1 MINHSN
7 CYSFIGISGSARSG
21 KDTLCRALI
30 RKFKK
35 MNKKAERRS
44 IAGDLIKKDLN
55 SLIKKVANIDT
66 FTENNEEKELIRP
79 LLVEYGKILRKKT
92 KGRYFLD
99 NFEEKTNTIH
109 IIPDIRYCEYEKD
122 EIYWLKNEKNGFLIY
137 LERENIN
144 PANETEEKNNVTIK
158 TIADVCMYWKS
169 LNEND
174 PEDLKKID
182 IFADE
187 VIKSITN
194 KSSIRS
200 KIALDV

>member
-1 MINHSN
+1 MIEDLKYH
-7 CYSFIGISGSARSG
+7 SFIGISGSARSG

-35 MNKKAERRS
+35 MNKKVERLS

-55 SLIKKVANIDT
+55 SLIKNVAGIDT
-66 FTENNEEKELIRP
+66 FTENTEEKEMIRP

-99 NFEEKTNTIH
+99 NFEEKPDTIH

-137 LERENIN
+137 LERENIK
-144 PANETEEKNNVTIK
+144 PANETEEKNNKIIK
-158 TIADVCMYWKS
+158 TIADTCIFWNS

-174 PEDLKKID
+174 SEDIKKID
-182 IFADE
+182 EYAE
-187 VIKSITN
+187 NLIKNLLPLTN
-194 KSSIRS
+194 RTFFG
-200 KIALDV
+200 L

>member
-1 MINHSN
+1 MTEDLKYH
-7 CYSFIGISGSARSG
+7 SFIGISGSARSG

-35 MNKKAERRS
+35 MNKKVERLS

-55 SLIKKVANIDT
+55 SLIKNVAGIDT
-66 FTENNEEKELIRP
+66 FTENTEEKEMIRP

-99 NFEEKTNTIH
+99 NFEEKPDTIH

-137 LERENIN
+137 LERENIK
-144 PANETEEKNNVTIK
+144 PANETEEKNNKIIK
-158 TIADVCMYWKS
+158 TIADTCIFWNS

-174 PEDLKKID
+174 SEDIKKID
-182 IFADE
+182 EYAE
-187 VIKSITN
+187 NLIKNLLPLTN
-194 KSSIRS
+194 RTFFG
-200 KIALDV
+200 L

>member
-1 MINHSN
+1 MIEDLKYH
-7 CYSFIGISGSARSG
+7 SFIGISGSARSG

-35 MNKKAERRS
+35 MNKKVERLS

-55 SLIKKVANIDT
+55 SLIKNVAGIDT
-66 FTENNEEKELIRP
+66 FTENTEEKEMIRP

-99 NFEEKTNTIH
+99 NFEEKPDTIH

-137 LERENIN
+137 LERENIK
-144 PANETEEKNNVTIK
+144 PANETEEKNNKIIK
-158 TIADVCMYWKS
+158 TIADTCIFWNS
-169 LNEND
+169 LDEND
-174 PEDLKKID
+174 SEDIKKID
-182 IFADE
+182 EYAE
-187 VIKSITN
+187 NLIKNLLPLTN
-194 KSSIRS
+194 RTFFG
-200 KIALDV
+200 L

>member
-1 MINHSN
+1 MIEDLKYH
-7 CYSFIGISGSARSG
+7 SFIGISGSARSG

-35 MNKKAERRS
+35 MNKKVERLS

-55 SLIKKVANIDT
+55 SLIKNVAGIDT
-66 FTENNEEKELIRP
+66 FTENTEEKELIRP

-99 NFEEKTNTIH
+99 NFEEKPDTIH

-137 LERENIN
+137 LERKNIK
-144 PANETEEKNNVTIK
+144 PANETEEKNNKIIK
-158 TIADVCMYWKS
+158 TIADTCIFWNS

-174 PEDLKKID
+174 SEDIKKID
-182 IFADE
+182 EYAE
-187 VIKSITN
+187 NLIKNLLPLTN
-194 KSSIRS
+194 RTFFG
-200 KIALDV
+200 L

>member
-1 MINHSN
+1 MIEDLKYH
-7 CYSFIGISGSARSG
+7 SFIGISGSARSG

-35 MNKKAERRS
+35 MNKKVERLS

-55 SLIKKVANIDT
+55 SLIKNVAGIDT
-66 FTENNEEKELIRP
+66 FTENTEEKELIRP

-99 NFEEKTNTIH
+99 NFEEKPDTIH

-137 LERENIN
+137 LERKNIK
-144 PANETEEKNNVTIK
+144 PANETEEKNNKIIK
-158 TIADVCMYWKS
+158 TIADTCIFWNS

-174 PEDLKKID
+174 SEDIKKID
-182 IFADE
+182 EYAE
-187 VIKSITN
+187 NLIKNLLPLTN
-194 KSSIRS
+194 RTFFGF
-200 KIALDV
+200 

>member
-1 MINHSN
+1 MIEDLKYH
-7 CYSFIGISGSARSG
+7 SFIGISGSARSG

-35 MNKKAERRS
+35 MNKKVERLS

-55 SLIKKVANIDT
+55 SLIKNVAGIDT
-66 FTENNEEKELIRP
+66 FTEITEEKELIRP

-99 NFEEKTNTIH
+99 NFEEKPDTIH

-137 LERENIN
+137 LERKNIK
-144 PANETEEKNNVTIK
+144 PANETEEKNNKIIK
-158 TIADVCMYWKS
+158 TIADTCIFWNS

-174 PEDLKKID
+174 SEDIKKID
-182 IFADE
+182 EYAE
-187 VIKSITN
+187 NLIKNLLPLTN
-194 KSSIRS
+194 RTFFG
-200 KIALDV
+200 L

>member
-1 MINHSN
+1 MIEELKYH
-7 CYSFIGISGSARSG
+7 SFIGISGSARSG

-35 MNKKAERRS
+35 MNKKAERYS

-55 SLIKKVANIDT
+55 KLIKNVAKIDT

-99 NFEEKTNTIH
+99 NFVEKPDIIH

-137 LERENIN
+137 LERENIK
-144 PANETEEKNNVTIK
+144 PANETEEKNNNVIK
-158 TIADVCMYWKS
+158 TIADICIFWKT

-174 PEDLKKID
+174 PEDLKKINN
-182 IFADE
+182 FADE
-187 VIKSITN
+187 VINSITN
-194 KSSIRS
+194 KSSS
-200 KIALDV
+200 VNQ

>member
-1 MINHSN
+1 MIEDLKYH
-7 CYSFIGISGSARSG
+7 SFIGISGSARSG

-35 MNKKAERRS
+35 MNKKVERLS

-55 SLIKKVANIDT
+55 SLIKNVAGIDT
-66 FTENNEEKELIRP
+66 FTENTEEKELIRP

-99 NFEEKTNTIH
+99 NFEEKPDTIH

-137 LERENIN
+137 LERENIK
-144 PANETEEKNNVTIK
+144 PANETEEKNNKIIK
-158 TIADVCMYWKS
+158 TIADTCIFWNS

-174 PEDLKKID
+174 SEDIKKID
-182 IFADE
+182 EYAE
-187 VIKSITN
+187 NLIKNLLPLTN
-194 KSSIRS
+194 RTFFGF
-200 KIALDV
+200 

>member
-1 MINHSN
+1 MIEDLKYH
-7 CYSFIGISGSARSG
+7 SFIGISGSARSG

-35 MNKKAERRS
+35 MNKKVERLS

-55 SLIKKVANIDT
+55 SLIKNVAGIDT
-66 FTENNEEKELIRP
+66 FTENTEEKELIRP

-99 NFEEKTNTIH
+99 NFEEKPDTIH

-137 LERENIN
+137 LERENIK
-144 PANETEEKNNVTIK
+144 PANETEEKNNKIIK
-158 TIADVCMYWKS
+158 TIADTCIFWNS
-169 LNEND
+169 LDEND
-174 PEDLKKID
+174 SEDIKKID
-182 IFADE
+182 EYAE
-187 VIKSITN
+187 NLIKNLLPLTN
-194 KSSIRS
+194 RTFFG
-200 KIALDV
+200 L